1 MKRLTLPA
9 RYRAANKAQE
19 NPYGAVVVALLF
31 LGAILLSASPVFARS
46 TAQNKPFAT
55 IDAYARACPA
65 TAKTS
70 LDAVANYLKKATFSD
85 LEKARSIYVWLT
97 AHISYDDKSY
107 NSGNYGDNSAE
118 GVLRSKKAVCA
129 GFADLYTELGLR
141 MGLQIKT
148 VIGYAKGYD
157 YTEGAGFEDSNHAW
171 NAIEIDGKWRIFDAT
186 WGEGYGVTGAKGQ
199 LVSFKKFDADW
210 FDVEPEYAI
219 FTHYPEDPTDA
230 FLTTKLSLS
239 EYVRLPYYTPR
250 ELYAQNKQPYQLIAD
265 VKRTKKI
272 P

>member
-19 NPYGAVVVALLF
+19 NPYGAIVVAFLF
-31 LGAILLSASPVFARS
+31 LAALLLSAGPVLSR
-46 TAQNKPFAT
+46 TTTQNNQFST

-65 TAKTS
+65 SEKTN
-70 LDAVANYLKKATFSD
+70 LDAVATYLKKATFND
-85 LEKARSIYVWLT
+85 LQKARGIYTWLT

-107 NSGNYGDNSAE
+107 NSDNYGDNSAE

-129 GFADLYTELGLR
+129 GFADLYTALGLR
-141 MGLQIKT
+141 MGLHIKT
-148 VIGYAKGYD
+148 VIGYAKGYG
-157 YTEGAGFEDSNHAW
+157 YTEGDGFDDSNHAW
-171 NAIEIDGKWRIFDAT
+171 NAIEIDGIWRIFDAT
-186 WGEGYGVTGAKGQ
+186 WGEGYGETGSKGQ
-199 LVSFKKFDADW
+199 LVSVKQFNADW

-219 FTHYPEDPTDA
+219 FSHFPEDPADA
-230 FLTTKLSLS
+230 HLSVKLSLA

-250 ELYAQNKQPYQLIAD
+250 ELYAQNKQPYQLIAA
-265 VKRTKKI
+265 VKRTNKN